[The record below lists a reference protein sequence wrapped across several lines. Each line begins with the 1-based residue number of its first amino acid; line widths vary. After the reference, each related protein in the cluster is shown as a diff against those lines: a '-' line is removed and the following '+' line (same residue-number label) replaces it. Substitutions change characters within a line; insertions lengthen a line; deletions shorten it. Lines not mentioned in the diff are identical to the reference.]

1 MTSKRSLPGQVVAGA
16 FGSGLVLAISLSTF
30 AGDVAQEVSIAV
42 QHAGFAA
49 DAVIIATVHAHLHH
63 TVNCIV
69 GPDGQGFDAKELN
82 PCQGKGNGAL
92 PDMADSAKKLMLQE
106 ALTKAQAGLASDDLA
121 TAKLNAAAAQAIL
134 KKAM

>member
-1 MTSKRSLPGQVVAGA
+1 MRRKRSLLGQVVAGA
-16 FGSGLVLAISLSTF
+16 FGSGLLLAISLPAF

-49 DAVIIATVHAHLHH
+49 DAVIITTVHAHLHH

-69 GPDGQGFDAKELN
+69 GPDGQCFDAKELN
-82 PCQGKGNGAL
+82 PCQDKGNGAL
-92 PDMADSAKKLMLQE
+92 PDTADSAKKSMLQE
-106 ALTKAQAGLASDDLA
+106 ALAKAQAGLASDDLA